1 MNKYLKLYESH
12 SQYVEPEIKP
22 NVSYCKQENEVH
34 YNPYSYAD
42 EYLTFDALEGG
53 TFTFTLNKNV
63 STDEVQ
69 SISYSLDGG
78 ENWATTD
85 NINDQIVT
93 ITTPIISRGNSVIW
107 KGNANRLG
115 KNASLSNGIPLGA
128 TVISSTNSFNAK
140 GNIMSLLYGD
150 EYKNK
155 VDLTDKNYCFT
166 YLFKDCTGLTSAE
179 NLSLPATTLANHC
192 YYGMFQGCTNLTTA
206 PELSATV
213 LTEYCY
219 YSMFGGCT
227 SLTTAPELPATTL
240 ANECYG
246 IMFDS
251 CTSLTTA
258 PELPATTLADWCY
271 AFMFDGCTNLASS
284 PELPATVLT
293 EYCYDGMFRDCTSL
307 VTAPE
312 LPATTLATNC
322 YYQMFYGCTSLTTAP
337 ELPATNLVP
346 GSTYA
351 GVYSN
356 MFGGCTSLTT
366 APELPATTL
375 TSRCYLYMFR
385 GCTSLNSITCLATDI
400 SANGCTTNWVD
411 GVASSGTFIKAPSM
425 TGWTTGVNGIPSGWT
440 VETATE

>member
-1 MNKYLKLYESH
+1 MKYLKSFENH
-12 SQYVEPEIKP
+12 SQYETFTQSDGFIKP
-22 NVSYCKQENEVH
+22 NVSHCIEEDEEH
-34 YNPYSYAD
+34 YTPYTYAD
-42 EYLTFDALEGG
+42 EYLTFDALEDG
-53 TFTFTLNKNV
+53 TFTFTLNKEV

-78 ENWATTD
+78 KNWVTTG
-85 NINDQIVT
+85 NANNQTVT
-93 ITTPIISRGNSVIW
+93 ITTPTVSRGNSVIW
-107 KGNANRLG
+107 KGDANKLV
-115 KNASLSNGIPLGA
+115 KNASLSNGVPLGA

-179 NLSLPATTLANHC
+179 NLSLPATALAKSC
-192 YYGMFQGCTNLTTA
+192 YQKMFQGCTSLTTA
-206 PELSATV
+206 PILPAKT
-213 LTEYCY
+213 LADNCY
-219 YSMFGGCT
+219 YDMFDGCT

-240 ANECYG
+240 V
-246 IMFDS
+246 
-251 CTSLTTA
+251 
-258 PELPATTLADWCY
+258 DWCY
-271 AFMFDGCTNLASS
+271 AFMFDGCTNLASA

-293 EYCYDGMFRDCTSL
+293 EYCYNGMFRDCTSL
-307 VTAPE
+307 TTAPA
-312 LPATTLATNC
+312 LPAKTLATNC

-356 MFGGCTSLTT
+356 MFRDCTSLTT

-375 TSRCYLYMFR
+375 TSRCYLSMFS

-400 SANGCTTNWVD
+400 SANDCTTNWTN
-411 GVASSGTFIKAPSM
+411 GVAASGTFTKAASM
-425 TGWTTGVNGIPSGWT
+425 TGWTTGANGIPDNWT
-440 VETATE
+440 VQDAT